1 MGGKYKSLMSGF
13 VALGVVLGAQTA
25 AAESLRDALI
35 AAYSSNPTLLAERAR
50 LRATDEGSNQARAGW
65 RPTVTVSG
73 TASRAIDR
81 RQFAQFFGG
90 QVPTGLS
97 NTETDTNS
105 YTAQVTASQPL
116 FRGFQTLNATRAAD
130 ARVRGGRANLWLV
143 EQQVL
148 LDTVTAYRDVIR
160 DSATV
165 NLREN
170 NVQVLRRQLQ
180 ASQDRFRVG
189 EITRTDVAQS
199 EARLSRSQSDL
210 TRAQAALSES
220 RARYAVV
227 VGQAPGSLEES
238 STLPGLPSSLEQA
251 IEMARANNPSLIAA
265 LENEKASKSDVAQ
278 AKGGLLPS
286 VEFQGTASNGE
297 DFNFDNS
304 QNSSVRALV
313 QVNIPIYQAGSQYSR
328 IRQAKHTHSQ
338 SRLQVAEAERSVIQ
352 AATNAWQNLNTA
364 QATIQSDLEQVRA
377 NEIAFEGVRQE
388 AQVGSRTTLDVLDA
402 EQELLDARVALVQ
415 SQRDELVAA
424 YQLLSAI
431 GGLTAENLGLDVD
444 LYDPTANYRSVKNKL
459 IGYGTND

>member
-1 MGGKYKSLMSGF
+1 MGGKLKSLMSGF
-13 VALGVVLGAQTA
+13 VALGFVLSAEVA
-25 AAESLRDALI
+25 VAESLRDALI

-73 TASRAIDR
+73 NASRTLDR

-90 QVPTGLS
+90 DVPSGLS
-97 NTETDTNS
+97 NTETDTNAYS
-105 YTAQVTASQPL
+105 ARVNASQPL
-116 FRGFQTLNATRAAD
+116 FSGFQTLNATRAAD
-130 ARVRGGRANLWLV
+130 ARVRAGRANLWQV

-160 DSATV
+160 DAATV
-165 NLREN
+165 DLNGN
-170 NVQVLRRQLQ
+170 NVQVLQRQLQ

-199 EARLSRSQSDL
+199 EARLSRSQSEL

-220 RARYAVV
+220 RARYQVV
-227 VGQAPGSLEES
+227 VGQAPGSLEDT
-238 STLPGLPSSLEQA
+238 STLPTLPSSLDQA
-251 IEMARANNPSLIAA
+251 IEMARANNPSLIGAQESESAA
-265 LENEKASKSDVAQ
+265 KSDVAQ
-278 AKGGLLPS
+278 AKGGLLPT
-286 VEFQGTASNGE
+286 VELQGSASNNE
-297 DFNFDNS
+297 DFNFDDS
-304 QNSSVRALV
+304 QSSTLQALV
-313 QVNIPIYQAGSQYSR
+313 QVNIPIYQGGAQYSR

-338 SRLQVAEAERSVIQ
+338 SRLQVAEAERSVVQ
-352 AATNAWQNLNTA
+352 TATNAWQNLKTA
-364 QATIQSDLEQVRA
+364 QATIISDLEQVRA
-377 NEIAFEGVRQE
+377 NEIAYEGVRQE

-402 EQELLDARVALVQ
+402 EQELLDARVALVR
-415 SQRDELVAA
+415 SQRDELVTA

-431 GGLTAENLGLDVD
+431 GGLTAENLGLEVD